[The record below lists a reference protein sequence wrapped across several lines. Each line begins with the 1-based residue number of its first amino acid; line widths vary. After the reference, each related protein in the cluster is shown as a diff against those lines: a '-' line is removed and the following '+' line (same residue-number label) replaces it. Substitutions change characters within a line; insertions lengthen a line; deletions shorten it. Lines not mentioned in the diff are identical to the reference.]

1 MNGYIYLDSKYAR
14 PLISFLVSS
23 GTETTIDGIYDKLS
37 ELYNTKKVIFIS
49 VDNVTIEGTTTD
61 FRNYLSIYKVDRTFA
76 ISTFPNVSAFVSD
89 TNTVNKVNK
98 VGG

>member
-1 MNGYIYLDSKYAR
+1 MNGYVYLDSKYAN
-14 PLISFLVSS
+14 PLIKFLVSG

-49 VDNVTIEGTTTD
+49 VDNVTIEGGTTTD
-61 FRNYLSIYKVDRTFA
+61 FRNYLSIYKVPGSFA
-76 ISTFPNVSAFVSD
+76 ISILPNISAFV
-89 TNTVNKVNK
+89 TTENKVNK